1 MAAGYQVYCFLYHLL
16 KRMRIIFNKS
26 VMLVD
31 DSKFMRNL
39 LRKIIV
45 SNGYYVVAEA
55 GSGEEAVNLYKSH
68 FPHIVLLD
76 ITLPNMNGVATLKE
90 IKKINPNARVV
101 MCSALGTQDLIIEA
115 LENGA
120 EDFIVKPF
128 FDGLITQLN
137 KIY

>member
-1 MAAGYQVYCFLYHLL
+1 
-16 KRMRIIFNKS
+16 
-26 VMLVD
+26 MLVD
-31 DSKFMRNL
+31 DLKFMRNL

-128 FDGLITQLN
+128 LMDLLPN
-137 KIY
+137 

>member
-1 MAAGYQVYCFLYHLL
+1 M
-16 KRMRIIFNKS
+16 NKS

-39 LRKIIV
+39 LRKILV

-55 GSGEEAVNLYKSH
+55 GSGEDAVNLYKSNL
-68 FPHIVLLD
+68 PHIVLLD

-90 IKKINPNARVV
+90 IKKINPNAHVV